1 MTRLPLCCGALG
13 THWSPPPPARVPA
26 PVPASAAL
34 PRPATPSLAT
44 GKRSGPLDPTVW
56 SASAGSLTDP
66 EHLRGCLREDVAQE
80 IEECPAG
87 VPGPEPGLYEN
98 CAALHLPSFLIHA
111 ETQSW
116 PHAREIHPTW
126 AGSQP
131 HPPWMLPGC
140 CTPRALCSQES
151 EIQGT
156 RVGTGRSG
164 FVRLSCLGLS
174 APVLSPSLLA
184 LLLHGPQTS
193 KNQQDP
199 APGAQKPAEESCYLD
214 LLERLPHSS
223 SGQMKK
229 WWVGEWVEGAGCSE
243 ERRGSGE
250 EDTQGERE
258 VGELVQGSDQAA

>member
-1 MTRLPLCCGALG
+1 
-13 THWSPPPPARVPA
+13 
-26 PVPASAAL
+26 
-34 PRPATPSLAT
+34 
-44 GKRSGPLDPTVW
+44 
-56 SASAGSLTDP
+56 
-66 EHLRGCLREDVAQE
+66 
-80 IEECPAG
+80 
-87 VPGPEPGLYEN
+87 
-98 CAALHLPSFLIHA
+98 
-111 ETQSW
+111 
-116 PHAREIHPTW
+116 
-126 AGSQP
+126 
-131 HPPWMLPGC
+131 MLPGC
-140 CTPRALCSQES
+140 TLRALRSQKS

-184 LLLHGPQTS
+184 LFLLHGLHTS

-223 SGQMKK
+223 SGQMQK

-250 EDTQGERE
+250 EDAQGERE
-258 VGELVQGSDQAA
+258 VGELVQRSDQAA

>member
-1 MTRLPLCCGALG
+1 M
-13 THWSPPPPARVPA
+13 PAH
-26 PVPASAAL
+26 AAL
-34 PRPATPSLAT
+34 PGPAASSPAT
-44 GKRSGPLDPTVW
+44 GKRLGPLDPTAW

-80 IEECPAG
+80 IEDCPGG
-87 VPGPEPGLYEN
+87 VPGPEPGLDEN

-140 CTPRALCSQES
+140 TPRALCSEES

-156 RVGTGRSG
+156 RVGTGRRG

-174 APVLSPSLLA
+174 APVLGPSLLA
-184 LLLHGPQTS
+184 LFLLRGPHTS
-193 KNQQDP
+193 KNQQDLP
-199 APGAQKPAEESCYLD
+199 PGAQKPAEESCSLD
-214 LLERLPHSS
+214 LLEGLPHSS
-223 SGQMKK
+223 SGQMQK
-229 WWVGEWVEGAGCSE
+229 WWVGERAEGAGC
-243 ERRGSGE
+243 R
-250 EDTQGERE
+250 
-258 VGELVQGSDQAA
+258 VQ